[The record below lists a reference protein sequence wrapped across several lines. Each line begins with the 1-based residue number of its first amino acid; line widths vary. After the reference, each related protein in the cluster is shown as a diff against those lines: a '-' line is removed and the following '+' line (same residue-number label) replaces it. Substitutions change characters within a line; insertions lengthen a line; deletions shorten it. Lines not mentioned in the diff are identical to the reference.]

1 MCSSDLHE
9 GDDGWASRLPGS
21 DCGLIEVCGERFRGR
36 MDGGLLDLI
45 SRCGLKTELTDA
57 VAFVGGD
64 GRPKNTA
71 GLGTRGVEIAG
82 AVFGIQCGAGLVV
95 AEILKSGNGLATF
108 VEFEGARGYIARKVR
123 GKA

>member
-1 MCSSDLHE
+1 MN
-9 GDDGWASRLPGS
+9 
-21 DCGLIEVCGERFRGR
+21 
-36 MDGGLLDLI
+36 GGLLDLI
-45 SRCGLKTELTDA
+45 GRCGLKTELTDA
-57 VAFVGGD
+57 VAFASGD
-64 GRPKNTA
+64 RRPKDAA

-82 AVFGIQCGAGLVV
+82 AVREVESGAEFVV